1 MLNKDDHHQST
12 AQQANDQLE
21 LTSKCRGYPMG
32 FRSPLVLMSTVGL
45 FTLGFLAPWGAPKA
59 VADGDRLGCATYC
72 QTAGGYGGAGGQPPP
87 PPFATVASGA
97 IQADADGYIPVTV
110 TCMASSTCKGIILLS
125 IPGGP
130 YPEPCGGPYH
140 WAGCSDLFV
149 NANSTR
155 TIAVPLTPGA
165 LAYLRDN
172 KTVTFDAAVG
182 PGSGPP
188 TYHGTLNVFPP

>member
-1 MLNKDDHHQST
+1 MKYRSSSLSP
-12 AQQANDQLE
+12 AV
-21 LTSKCRGYPMG
+21 LT
-32 FRSPLVLMSTVGL
+32 STVGL
-45 FTLGFLAPWGAPKA
+45 VAAGLLATCGDAA
-59 VADGDRLGCATYC
+59 ADPSGGDRLGCATYC
-72 QTAGGYGGAGGQPPP
+72 QSAGGYGAAGGQPPP

-97 IQADADGYIPVTV
+97 VQADADGYVPVTV
-110 TCMASSTCKGIILLS
+110 TCDASSTCKGIILLS

-130 YPEPCGGPYH
+130 SPEPCGGPYS

-165 LAYLRDN
+165 AAYLSAHR
-172 KTVTFDAAVG
+172 TVTIDAGVG

-188 TYHGTLNVFPP
+188 TYHGTLNVFAAQG